1 MACPRFLVFLTSLAL
16 LAGVRASAD
25 TLQDP
30 PDAAA
35 EATGGRFR
43 QLAPGVL
50 TVVEP
55 NSDVADTVS
64 RHDLV
69 EILAAD
75 PAFGEREKSA
85 GSSPAKEAVFRHEI
99 WGLEFAFK
107 PLRLIQVSVPN
118 DDGELVTKNV
128 WYLVYRV
135 KNTGHRMKPTIK
147 EAGGFDG
154 VVEMAENPQP
164 VEFVPQFFLESPEF
178 NKVYPDRIL
187 PLAIDAIQKR
197 EDPNRRFFDTVD
209 IAGEI
214 PVGKS
219 IWGVATWEDID
230 PRIDRM
236 HVYVGGL
243 TNAYRWVD
251 PKDQAGKYVYKA
263 GESLGAHRQ
272 LAKKMLQLNFWRPGD
287 EYLEHE
293 GEIRLGAPDEVDY
306 AWAYR

>member
-1 MACPRFLVFLTSLAL
+1 MR
-16 LAGVRASAD
+16 SAF
-25 TLQDP
+25 
-30 PDAAA
+30 A
-35 EATGGRFR
+35 EAGEFVAVGFCGLTQRR
-43 QLAPGVL
+43 QFA
-50 TVVEP
+50 
-55 NSDVADTVS
+55 VAGL
-64 RHDLV
+64 H
-69 EILAAD
+69 LAAQLLND
-75 PAFGEREKSA
+75 LFGRS
-85 GSSPAKEAVFRHEI
+85 
-99 WGLEFAFK
+99 
-107 PLRLIQVSVPN
+107 
-118 DDGELVTKNV
+118 
-128 WYLVYRV
+128 
-135 KNTGHRMKPTIK
+135 
-147 EAGGFDG
+147 GGFDG

-164 VEFVPQFFLESPEF
+164 VDFVPQFFLESPEF

-209 IAGEI
+209 VAGEI

-251 PKDQAGKYVYKA
+251 PKDQGGKYLYRA